1 MIPTGIIQQIA
12 DKIAGQYSLLTSPV
26 IEIQTS
32 ESPEYFPLITES
44 DDYGFESI
52 MNPFLKN
59 DVWTTAPVV
68 KASPLSSVVWGL
80 MTYFNS
86 NPNYWSIEYP
96 GSLDQYLYI
105 NGMTVKKGFADTV
118 SDVTGFK
125 MSGAV
130 VENTDVMVF
139 ARFGKTE
146 GGIPFFTSVSSY
158 QTDNVNL
165 PYGTYDSYVF
175 FAPTDKVDAYVETG
189 SINFDIHLICKDQNG
204 DTFVHQQ
211 TLTGTAGTKISL
223 QLSEKIVG
231 FSGMTTLYNGSDGDL
246 IRIQTAPEV

>member
-1 MIPTGIIQQIA
+1 M
-12 DKIAGQYSLLTSPV
+12 LTAPV
-26 IEIQTS
+26 LEIQTS
-32 ESPEYFPLITES
+32 ASPEYFPIVTES

-59 DVWTTAPVV
+59 DVWTTAPIV

-105 NGMTVKKGFADTV
+105 NGMTVKKPFADAV
-118 SDVTGFK
+118 YDVTGFK

-130 VENTDVMVF
+130 VENTDVMTFV
-139 ARFGKTE
+139 RFGKTASDV
-146 GGIPFFTSVSSY
+146 PYFTSVTSY
-158 QTDNVNL
+158 QTEALNL
-165 PYGTYDSYVF
+165 PYGTYDSYVY
-175 FAPTDKVDAYVETG
+175 FAPTDKVEAYIENG
-189 SINFDIHLICKDQNG
+189 SINFDIRLICKDKNGETFIHEQN
-204 DTFVHQQ
+204 
-211 TLTGTAGTKISL
+211 LTGSTGSKIGL

-231 FSGMTTLYNGSDGDL
+231 FSGMTTLYNGAANDL
-246 IRIQTAPEV
+246 IRIQTAPED